1 MNSEISDINKELT
14 HLYSELEDIYMRS
27 LDYVDKDITYSKIS
41 NISDKITNT
50 ILFISMVVFG
60 LYGALGPIVDLY
72 EAAIKVFLPLFV
84 INITDCG
91 IAMLIDNIVSYKLSG
106 MSFKNLCK
114 YLEDNEEEYNE
125 LCRSMEYAESR
136 IDLLKL
142 RKDRVIDSVVDTPR
156 KPAQIINF
164 AQRAKNRKKVLTP
177 NDK

>member
-14 HLYSELEDIYMRS
+14 HLYGELEDIYMRS
-27 LDYVDKDITYSKIS
+27 LDYVDKEITCSKIS
-41 NISDKITNT
+41 NISDKITST
-50 ILFISMVVFG
+50 ILFISTVVFG

-84 INITDCG
+84 INITSCG

-106 MSFKNLCK
+106 MSFKNLSK

-136 IDLLKL
+136 IDLLELK
-142 RKDRVIDSVVDTPR
+142 RDRVIDSVVNTPR

-177 NDK
+177 NNK